1 MSECSAEP
9 LTDLILEV
17 ANNLLGRP
25 INEFLKLFRQKFE
38 NFDSNSTSSWVL
50 LNFLYPCIPC
60 LRFWL
65 IHWSCVGITNY
76 IEYFHMRKNYYGNSV
91 TWMSTN
97 LNLHHV
103 SNDQQESFDSNQFL
117 CKVRLHFDSQPS
129 FCSDV
134 IRPNRIKLP
143 SSRF

>member
-1 MSECSAEP
+1 MSECSIEP
-9 LTDLILEV
+9 LTDLVLEV
-17 ANNLLGRP
+17 ANNVLDP
-25 INEFLKLFRQKFE
+25 SINEFFKLFRQKFE
-38 NFDSNSTSSWVL
+38 NFDSNLTYSWVI

-60 LRFWL
+60 PRFWL
-65 IHWSCVGITNY
+65 IHWSCVGITKHN
-76 IEYFHMRKNYYGNSV
+76 FHMRKNCYGNSV

-97 LNLHHV
+97 LNHHHV
-103 SNDQQESFDSNQFL
+103 SSDQQESFDSNQFL
-117 CKVRLHFDSQPS
+117 CKVRLHFDLQPS